1 MDQLRQLQN
10 IIQATSREIM
20 WINDREE
27 EELVYDWS
35 DKNRDIPK
43 KQESFS
49 VSYIYVTMLGKCWGL
64 LFLWYSVVMAIFFS

>member
-1 MDQLRQLQN
+1 MDQLRQLQS

-35 DKNRDIPK
+35 DKNTDISR

-49 VSYIYVTMLGKCWGL
+49 VSLQYL
-64 LFLWYSVVMAIFFS
+64 